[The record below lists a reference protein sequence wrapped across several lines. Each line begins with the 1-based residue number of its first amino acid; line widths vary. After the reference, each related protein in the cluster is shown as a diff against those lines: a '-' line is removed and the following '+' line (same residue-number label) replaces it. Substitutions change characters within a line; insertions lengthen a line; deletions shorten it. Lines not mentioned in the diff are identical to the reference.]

1 MHVGDTGNDV
11 VRLPGSGTPAGGQHE
26 LPPGTF
32 GKARI
37 GRGPEAL
44 PKRLSPGDVAVLD
57 HLDLDRATASALVEA
72 GVAGVV
78 NVSPSISG
86 RYPNVGPQIL
96 TDAGVA
102 LVDDVGESVLSAVKD
117 GARVRLHDGGV
128 HLCRRTGTRRGPAG
142 QEVARGFAQTAETVA
157 ELLAEARMGMSA
169 QLEAFAANTT
179 EFMGR
184 ERAMLL
190 DGIGVPTLATTMEG
204 RHVLVVAPGT
214 SAAETVAEVQR
225 LRHVIRAQR
234 PVLVGVGAGADALRA
249 AGHTPAV
256 LLGTSTELDPELA
269 RRAADVVV
277 PADPDGHVAGRA
289 RMQDMG
295 IEPRPFAST
304 ANPEDMALLLA
315 HTHGAA
321 VVVTVG
327 FDATLAGFLDRG
339 RSGRNAST
347 FVARLRLGPALVDS
361 STAVALHRRRVPAGL
376 IALLVVV
383 AVVAAVGVAAVAV
396 ALASGFDE
404 TLRVLLDQG
413 VDAVLGAARA
423 LLR

>member
-1 MHVGDTGNDV
+1 M
-11 VRLPGSGTPAGGQHE
+11 RLPGSGAPRSGTSSSAPEPGTPDPGRPE
-26 LPPGTF
+26 IPPGTV
-32 GKARI
+32 GKARV
-37 GRGPEAL
+37 GRGSEAL
-44 PKRLSPGDVAVLD
+44 PRRLHRGDVAVLD
-57 HLDLDRATASALVEA
+57 HVDLDRATASALVEA

-86 RYPNVGPQIL
+86 RFPNAGPQIL

-102 LVDDVGESVLSAVKD
+102 LVDDVGESVLTAVKD

-128 HLCRRTGTRRGPAG
+128 HLCRRTRARHGPG
-142 QEVARGFAQTAETVA
+142 REVARGFVQTPETVA
-157 ELLAEARMGMSA
+157 ELLAEARMGMAA
-169 QLEAFAANTT
+169 QLEAFSANTT

-184 ERAMLL
+184 ERGMLL
-190 DGIGVPTLATTMEG
+190 DGTGVPTLATALEG

-214 SAAETVAEVQR
+214 TPAETAAEVHR

-249 AGHTPAV
+249 AGHAPAV
-256 LLGTSTELDPELA
+256 LVGTATELDPELA
-269 RRAADVVV
+269 RRAVDVVV

-304 ANPEDMALLLA
+304 ANPEDMALLIA
-315 HTHGAA
+315 HTHGAG
-321 VVVTVG
+321 VVITVG
-327 FDATLAGFLDRG
+327 FDATLGGFLDRG

-347 FVARLRLGPALVDS
+347 FLTRLRLGPTLVDS
-361 STAVALHRRRVPAGL
+361 ATVVALHRRRVPAAL
-376 IALLVVV
+376 IALLVLAIGV
-383 AVVAAVGVAAVAV
+383 AVVAVAFAT
-396 ALASGFDE
+396 GFDE

-413 VDAVLGAARA
+413 VDVVLGAVRA